1 MIIFK
6 TIAGL
11 QQYIENQRIA
21 ENTIGFVPTM
31 GALHHGHLS
40 LIKTCRQRH
49 TVTVCSIF
57 VNPTQFNDP
66 TDFNKYPVT
75 IEKDCL
81 MLEQEQTDILFL
93 PTVNEMYPF
102 GKVLNKEYDLGKLE
116 AILEGA
122 YRPGHFQGV
131 CQVVERLL
139 TIVKPDEIFI
149 GQKDYQQCLVIKK
162 LVEIMEK
169 PITVNIILTL
179 REVDGLA
186 MSSRNMRL
194 NAAERQIAPAIYK
207 QLSVIK
213 EKIKQASIAEL
224 KAAAEQQLLNAG
236 FTNVD
241 YVEIA
246 EAGNLEPQE
255 SFDPNKKTV
264 ALVAAFINEVR
275 LIDNLLLN

>member
-169 PITVNIILTL
+169 PITVNIIPTL

>member
-6 TIAGL
+6 TIARL

-21 ENTIGFVPTM
+21 GNTIGFVPTM

-40 LIKTCRQRH
+40 LIKTSRQQH
-49 TVTVCSIF
+49 PVTVCSIF

-75 IEKDCL
+75 IEQDCL

-93 PTVNEMYPF
+93 PSVQEMYPY
-102 GKVLNKEYDLGKLE
+102 GKALNKEYDLGKLE
-116 AILEGA
+116 AMLDGA

-149 GQKDYQQCLVIKK
+149 GQKDFQQCMIIKK
-162 LVEIMEK
+162 LVEIMGE
-169 PITVNIILTL
+169 PIKVTIIHTL
-179 REVDGLA
+179 READGLA

-194 NAAERQIAPAIYK
+194 DKVERQIAPGIYQ
-207 QLSVIK
+207 QLSA
-213 EKIKQASIAEL
+213 IKQNLANTGFAEL
-224 KAAAEQQLLNAG
+224 KAATANNLLDAG
-236 FTNVD
+236 FTKVD

-246 EAGNLEPQE
+246 DAGSLEPLQ

-264 ALVAAFINEVR
+264 ALVAAFINEIR
-275 LIDNLLLN
+275 LIDNMLLN

>member
-6 TIAGL
+6 TIADL
-11 QQYIENQRIA
+11 QQYIENQRKA
-21 ENTIGFVPTM
+21 GNTIGFVPTM

-40 LIKTCRQRH
+40 LIKACRQQH
-49 TVTVCSIF
+49 PITVCSIF

-66 TDFNKYPVT
+66 SDFNKYPVT

-93 PTVNEMYPF
+93 PSVNEMYPF
-102 GKVLNKEYDLGKLE
+102 GKDLNKHYDLGTLE
-116 AILEGA
+116 TILDGA

-149 GQKDYQQCLVIKK
+149 GQKDFQQCMVITR
-162 LVEIMEK
+162 LVEIMEQAIK
-169 PITVNIILTL
+169 VSIIPTL
-179 REVDGLA
+179 READGLA
-186 MSSRNMRL
+186 MSSRNVRL
-194 NAAERQIAPAIYK
+194 NETERQIAPGIYK
-207 QLSVIK
+207 QLSLIK
-213 EKIKQASIAEL
+213 ESIAQTEIAEL
-224 KAAAEQQLLNAG
+224 KNTAIRNLLDAG
-236 FTNVD
+236 FTKVD

-246 EAGNLEPQE
+246 EAGNLEPLQ
-255 SFDPNKKTV
+255 SFHPNKKTV

-275 LIDNLLLN
+275 LIDNMVLN

>member
-169 PITVNIILTL
+169 PITVNIIPTL

-224 KAAAEQQLLNAG
+224 KAAAKQHLLNAG

-246 EAGNLEPQE
+246 EAGNLKPQE

>member
-169 PITVNIILTL
+169 PITVNIIPTL

-246 EAGNLEPQE
+246 EAGNLKPQE

>member
-246 EAGNLEPQE
+246 EAGNLKPQE

>member
-169 PITVNIILTL
+169 PITVNIIPTL

-246 EAGNLEPQE
+246 EAGNLKPQE
-255 SFDPNKKTV
+255 SFDPNEKTV